1 MSHLPTPLPVSPSSP
16 LGQILFL
23 IIDSVDFD
31 SKERLFMTAAS
42 ALKPKDENLS
52 LILIAYFSFLVM
64 GMPIAIIGILWTPY
78 MQETFGLPL
87 SAVSAYYVAWTVG
100 YFIASFISGRLTA
113 RFGSGTLM
121 TISCVISALALAG
134 VAAAPSWTLLVACA
148 VLFGVSTGIQDG
160 GLNIIFAAR
169 YNARLM
175 NLLHACFGI
184 GTFLSPL
191 LAAILLNNGFD
202 WRASYAVMGVLF
214 AVAAALYFT
223 TRNRWD
229 IPSAEAEVGQKP
241 AGSLLAALRLPMVWV
256 GMGMF
261 FLIAAAESTAG
272 NWASPLL
279 ESRTIDLNTAAIWVS
294 LYWLSFTVGRLFFG
308 LVNFSLSPENLLRVV
323 AVTGI
328 FGGWLYWWNPFP
340 AANLIAL
347 LIMGF
352 SVAPMFPF
360 LVTSTEAR
368 LGSSQAANAIGM
380 QIAGA
385 SVGVGVMPGLAGV
398 LADSF
403 GLQIVPPFV
412 LALFIGFFLLLTVAL
427 QMGKAKRA

>member
-1 MSHLPTPLPVSPSSP
+1 
-16 LGQILFL
+16 
-23 IIDSVDFD
+23 
-31 SKERLFMTAAS
+31 MTALS
-42 ALKPKDENLS
+42 ALKPKDESLS
-52 LILIAYFSFLVM
+52 LILIAYFSFMVM
-64 GMPIAIIGILWTPY
+64 GMPIAIIGVLWTPHI
-78 MQETFGLPL
+78 QNTFGLPL
-87 SAVSAYYVAWTVG
+87 SAVSSYYVAWTVG

-121 TISCVISALALAG
+121 TASCVISALALAG
-134 VAAAPSWTLLVACA
+134 VASAPSWELLIVGA
-148 VLFGVSTGIQDG
+148 LTFGISTGIHDG

-175 NLLHACFGI
+175 NLLHASFGV

-191 LAAILLNNGFD
+191 MATALFNNGFD
-202 WRASYAVMGVLF
+202 WRASYGVMAVLF
-214 AVAAALYFT
+214 AIAAVLFAS
-223 TRNRWD
+223 TRHRWD
-229 IPSAEAEVGQKP
+229 IPTVEHQVGEKP
-241 AGSLLAALRLPMVWV
+241 SNSLLAALRLPMVWV

-272 NWASPLL
+272 NWASPLM
-279 ESRTIDLNTAAIWVS
+279 ESRGIDLNTAAVWVS
-294 LYWLSFTVGRLFFG
+294 FYWLSFTLGRLFFG
-308 LVNFSLSPENLLRVV
+308 LVPLRLSPESLLRLT
-323 AVTGI
+323 AITGI
-328 FGGWLYWWNPFP
+328 IGGWLYWWNPFP
-340 AANLIAL
+340 AANLISL

-385 SVGVGVMPGLAGV
+385 SVGVGVMPGLAGI
-398 LADSF
+398 LADNF

-412 LALFIGFFLLLTVAL
+412 LALFVGFFLLLTLAL
-427 QMGKAKRA
+427 QMGKAKRSD